1 VYYVH
6 QRHRRPACFCSVR
19 ERAAMAA
26 AKTDTVKP
34 GIFATMAA
42 SSIGSA
48 LARLPCHPIDTIKA
62 KLQAQHG
69 ARVVANTGAANVGPI
84 AAARAVMRSEGLRG
98 FYRGI
103 GVTVVG
109 SVPAGCLYF
118 TSYEMLRDQMMAN
131 NPMSRWP
138 VTVSLTAGF
147 GAEAISCV
155 MWVPIDVTKERLQ
168 VQSVLPKGSR
178 RYTSSAHA
186 FTTILQREGLG
197 GLYRGYAATLQSF
210 GPFSALY
217 FATYEQSKATVTVLH
232 GGHLDRRCGTAAQPL
247 RGAVSNVNLCAAN
260 HSADFAASCPCHT
273 CWHVPRSLV
282 LWQLGCHHH

>member
-1 VYYVH
+1 
-6 QRHRRPACFCSVR
+6 
-19 ERAAMAA
+19 
-26 AKTDTVKP
+26 
-34 GIFATMAA
+34 
-42 SSIGSA
+42 
-48 LARLPCHPIDTIKA
+48 
-62 KLQAQHG
+62 
-69 ARVVANTGAANVGPI
+69 
-84 AAARAVMRSEGLRG
+84 
-98 FYRGI
+98 
-103 GVTVVG
+103 
-109 SVPAGCLYF
+109 
-118 TSYEMLRDQMMAN
+118 MLRDQMMAN
-131 NPMSRWP
+131 NSMSRWP

-217 FATYEQSKATVTVLH
+217 FATYEQSKAAVTVLH

-273 CWHVPRSLV
+273 CWHVPRLLV
-282 LWQLGCHHH
+282 LWQLGCSTNMCFCRAPFQHSSDRTSIRSIDHLETMVNLVRLYRPYRPVPVQTYPVSVQAC